1 VAKSSKATVA
11 QRVEEVLRLRMA
23 GAAFVEILQHAAEN
37 GWGVRERQLRAY
49 MARSDELLAASLE
62 TDRKK
67 LLALHLAQRRLI
79 HNRVM
84 ETGDYRTAL
93 AVLRDSAQ
101 LQDLYPTGKREPLDA
116 LLNAL
121 PPELAAPIRAEL
133 ARQLSGGGTA
143 PGGAGRPDDV
153 S

>member
-1 VAKSSKATVA
+1 VAKSPNATAA
-11 QRVEEVLRLRMA
+11 QRVEEVLTLRLA
-23 GAAFVEILQHAAEN
+23 GAAFVEIRQYASEN
-37 GWGVRERQLRAY
+37 GWGVGDRQLWHY
-49 MARSDELLAASLE
+49 IHKSDELLAASLE

-67 LLALHLAQRRLI
+67 LLALHLAQRRLL
-79 HNRVM
+79 HNRTM

-101 LQDLYPTGKREPLDA
+101 LQDLYPSGNREPLDT

-121 PPELAAPIRAEL
+121 PPEVAAPIRAEL
-133 ARQLSGGGTA
+133 ARQLSGSGTA
-143 PGGAGRPDDV
+143 AGGPGRPDDI